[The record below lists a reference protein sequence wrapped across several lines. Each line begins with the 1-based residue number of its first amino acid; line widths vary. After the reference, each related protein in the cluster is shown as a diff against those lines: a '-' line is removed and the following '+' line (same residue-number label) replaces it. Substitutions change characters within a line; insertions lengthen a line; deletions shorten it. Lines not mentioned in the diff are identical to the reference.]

1 MSKIKINNFGP
12 IREGFTEN
20 DGWMDVKKVTVLT
33 GDQGSGKSTM
43 AKLISVFS
51 WLEKNIVRDSISME
65 QLNTSVFRNLC
76 ALQELYEYFNQ
87 DTFLS
92 FEGDV
97 CDFEY
102 DAKGDTFVGKMNDT
116 RINDYVLPKIQY
128 VSSARNLLTLL
139 YNISLQSI
147 IDKEGKVFDM
157 SSNIPYM
164 VKDLNNEY
172 MKALNE
178 LAKDGFSLPINE
190 TSVFFQNHNTYIKT
204 RGNRVS
210 MSAASSGIQSITPLL
225 LVSYYLSGQVQKD
238 LFEKTQVID
247 GNLRNR
253 IENELTKESE
263 SLSEKFK
270 QLYSFGKGVLKN
282 DDLALLEDKLKKY
295 VPSSFINIVE
305 EPEQNLFPTS
315 QKNLLYRLLEYNN
328 TVSSNKL
335 VVTTHSPY
343 IINYLTLAVQAQELY
358 EKAGNGDTKTE
369 IFTVVP
375 EKSLVAAH
383 DVVIY
388 ELDERDGSIKAVKWH
403 DGLPSDDN
411 TLNNELG
418 ESNLMF
424 SRLMEIRTDE
434 QY

>member
-418 ESNLMF
+418 EANLIF
-424 SRLMEIRTDE
+424 SRLMEIGTDE
-434 QY
+434 

>member
-358 EKAGNGDTKTE
+358 EKAGYGDTKTE

-418 ESNLMF
+418 EANLIF
-424 SRLMEIRTDE
+424 SRLMEIGTDE
-434 QY
+434 

>member
-1 MSKIKINNFGP
+1 MSKIKIKNFGP

-358 EKAGNGDTKTE
+358 EKAGYGDTKTE

-418 ESNLMF
+418 EANLIF
-424 SRLMEIRTDE
+424 SRLMEIGTDE
-434 QY
+434 